1 MEKLAMSFFTVEN
14 EFFKYVLVIV
24 GTYVAQTFFKVSATR
39 KDGTFDWKK
48 LINGIIDYAIYFA
61 GILIFFFAGLLI
73 QDMKIIPLGDKT
85 LTIDDALTAI
95 AYTLMVAQALKCFK
109 NIRETF
115 GIKEEDIDLQINKK
129 NERGIG

>member
-14 EFFKYVLVIV
+14 EFFKYVLVII
-24 GTYVAQTFFKVSATR
+24 GTYIAQTFFKMSATS
-39 KDGTFDWKK
+39 KDGTFDWKILFK
-48 LINGIIDYAIYFA
+48 GTFEYAIYFL
-61 GILIFFFAGLLI
+61 GIIVFFFAGLLI
-73 QDMKIIPLGDKT
+73 KDMDIIPLGDKK
-85 LTIDDALTAI
+85 LTIDDALTAV

-115 GIKEEDIDLQINKK
+115 GIKEEEIDLQINKK